1 MFIIETFLLALALSV
16 DSFVVSMGGSVTLGH
31 PTTGKVLRLSASFGI
46 IQALFLFAGWVAG
59 DFFYGHLQNVAAFIG
74 VALLVYVGLNMIWG
88 AFSGKDEK
96 VNLDGAKNIIIS
108 AAATS
113 IDALAVGVSMAMA
126 STAIME
132 ILVTCVFTLIITSVC
147 CVAGIFC
154 GSALGRRFGKWAV
167 VGGGVV
173 LLGFAVRIAVSAL
186 A

>member
-1 MFIIETFLLALALSV
+1 MFILETLLIALALSI
-16 DSFVVSMGGSVTLGH
+16 DSFVVSMGGSVTLGR
-31 PTTGKVLRLSASFGI
+31 PTVGKVFRLSATFGI
-46 IQALFLFAGWVAG
+46 IQALFLFVGWAAG
-59 DFFYGHLQNVAAFIG
+59 DFFYGYLQNVAAFIG
-74 VALLVYVGLNMIWG
+74 VVLLIYVGVNMMRS

-126 STAIME
+126 STELVE
-132 ILVTCVFTLIITSVC
+132 ILTICTFTLIITCIC

-167 VGGGVV
+167 AGGGLV
-173 LLGFAVRIAVSAL
+173 LIGFAVRIAISSL
-186 A
+186 S